1 MHWRSC
7 GCSGIRGVP
16 VVCWGMDCLF
26 DQKRVGPC
34 RILDG
39 ESESSPAIYQ
49 ELTQRNPLHRMCP
62 LCSEKAFEVYIEDQD
77 QAITSSA
84 LGSSRTELSPGR
96 ILRCHNCRFGFRQLR
111 PSDEQ
116 LAQLYQELDTR
127 VYESETEG
135 RFRAAAGYL
144 RIVERHV
151 SAPGRILD
159 VGCASGFFLQC
170 AKDANWDIVGIEPSE
185 SLYTKAREVLGP
197 TAEIQCTTLQLSHL
211 PYLSFDV
218 VTLWDVLEH
227 VPNPVDFLRLAGSFL
242 KPGGYLFANVP
253 NLDSIQARLLGR
265 KWPLFLAEH
274 LNYFNSD
281 NLQMCGTK
289 AGLRWVRSCQRSAV
303 FSLGYVLYRLQQH
316 LIPGTSLAYR
326 LVSRSS
332 IGEVIIPVPLGEICG
347 VWKH

>member
-1 MHWRSC
+1 
-7 GCSGIRGVP
+7 
-16 VVCWGMDCLF
+16 
-26 DQKRVGPC
+26 
-34 RILDG
+34 
-39 ESESSPAIYQ
+39 
-49 ELTQRNPLHRMCP
+49 MCP
-62 LCSEKAFEVYIEDQD
+62 LCSEKALEVYIEDQD
-77 QAITSSA
+77 QTITSSA
-84 LGSSRTELSPGR
+84 LGSSRTVVSPGR

-116 LAQLYQELDTR
+116 LAQLYKDLDAR
-127 VYESETEG
+127 VYESEIKG

-159 VGCASGFFLQC
+159 IGCASGFFLQC
-170 AKDANWDIVGIEPSE
+170 AKDANWDIAGIEPSE
-185 SLYTKAREVLGP
+185 SLYVKAREVLGP
-197 TAEIQCTTLQLSHL
+197 TAEIQCATLQLSYL
-211 PYLSFDV
+211 PYFSFDV

-274 LNYFNSD
+274 LNYFNSES
-281 NLQMCGTK
+281 LQMCGKK
-289 AGLRWVRSCQRSAV
+289 AGLWWVQSCKRSAV

-316 LIPGTSLAYR
+316 RVAGTALAHRVVRSL
-326 LVSRSS
+326 S
-332 IGEVIIPVPLGEICG
+332 ISDLIIPVPLGEICG
-347 VWKH
+347 VCKQTSKTSGVSTHVSENRQ